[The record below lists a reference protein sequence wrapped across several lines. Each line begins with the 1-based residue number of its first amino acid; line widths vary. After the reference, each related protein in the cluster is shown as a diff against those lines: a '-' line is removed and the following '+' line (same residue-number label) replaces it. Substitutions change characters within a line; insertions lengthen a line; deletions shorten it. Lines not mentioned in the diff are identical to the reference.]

1 MKEGIGLRLLSRG
14 GFTLT
19 EILVAM
25 ALTGIVVGAIYT
37 TYKSQQD
44 TYIVQDQ
51 VGEMQLNLRA
61 AAHIMASD
69 IRMAGYNPKS
79 VPNLAGFAAT
89 LPRNTANPWDDVA
102 VPPSSVQFAFTLDSN
117 GNGALDDNDAE
128 QIAYRRNAASRT
140 LERFRPSSNS
150 WVPVAEGIE
159 ALDFVYLDGNG
170 TDITGTI
177 GTDLARVRLVEITL
191 LARTKKWDREFRNT
205 ATYSNRPGT
214 WTFTAP
220 GDNFRR
226 RLLTTTVLC
235 RNTGL

>member
-1 MKEGIGLRLLSRG
+1 MDRGILFRPLSRHR

-44 TYIVQDQ
+44 TYMVQDQ
-51 VGEMQLNLRA
+51 VAEMQLNLRA

-69 IRMAGYNPKS
+69 IRMAGYNPRGI
-79 VPNLAGFAAT
+79 PHLAGFVDLAFPPPNDHVEVHTNAT
-89 LPRNTANPWDDVA
+89 
-102 VPPSSVQFAFTLDSN
+102 QIAFTVDSN
-117 GNGALDDNDAE
+117 GTGALDNKDAE
-128 QIAYRRNAASRT
+128 QIAYRLNART
-140 LERFRPSSNS
+140 QSLERFRASSNA
-150 WVPVAEGIE
+150 WAPVAEGIQ
-159 ALDFVYLDGNG
+159 ALDFVYLDASGAP
-170 TDITGTI
+170 ITGMSS
-177 GTDLARVRLVEITL
+177 TDLVRVRLVEITL

-205 ATYSNRPGT
+205 ATYTNRHGT